1 MGFESAG
8 SFASGGMLQVQ
19 ENDDAQ
25 GRRQGRGTHCPEAH
39 LSAEEQ
45 NDGTDAVPQ
54 PAIAAARGAQRP
66 QPDPAWRGPAVDV
79 AHQPVVAPR
88 NEIQHGSGERHT
100 LTSAMRAGT
109 LLIQQESTYRAI
121 HQLRAKTARVA
132 ACSPKDLRAPRIFE
146 L

>member
-8 SFASGGMLQVQ
+8 PSAAGGMLQVQ

-25 GRRQGRGTHCPEAH
+25 GRRQGRGAHRPEAH

-54 PAIAAARGAQRP
+54 PAIAAAGGAQRP
-66 QPDPAWRGPAVDV
+66 EPDPAWGGPAIDV
-79 AHQPVVAPR
+79 PHQPVVAAR

-109 LLIQQESTYRAI
+109 LLVQQASTYRAI
-121 HQLRAKTARVA
+121 HRRAKTTRVA
-132 ACSPKDLRAPRIFE
+132 GCSRMICRAPRIFE